1 LHGEARIGTTR
12 AGLTGSGLVQRL
24 SGLTSTA
31 ARFSLTRAGV
41 FGDDSLS
48 LTVAQPLRAGGS
60 ALLALGG
67 DAPEAARLA
76 PSGREIATE
85 IGYARA
91 FGPGWF
97 SLGLFWRD
105 QPGHI
110 ATAAPDAGAA
120 LRFRLGL

>member
-1 LHGEARIGTTR
+1 M
-12 AGLTGSGLVQRL
+12 

-31 ARFSLTRAGV
+31 ARISISRAGV
-41 FGDDSLS
+41 FGDDSIS
-48 LTVAQPLRAGGS
+48 LTMAQPLRAGGT

-67 DAPEAARLA
+67 DGPETVRLA

-91 FGPGWF
+91 LGHGWL

-110 ATAAPDAGAA
+110 ANAAADAGAA